1 MSETEIDFASL
12 LCARLCHDL
21 LSPVGAMNSGLE
33 LLADEHDPE
42 MRQRCMDLLAE
53 SAKAAADKLKFFR
66 LAFGAAGGFGAE
78 VDPKEAKLVI
88 EPLVTSSG
96 RTALEWAVP
105 AQMMPKRAVNILLN
119 LVLLAN
125 EALVRGGTLS
135 VAAEARSGEQEIVI
149 RASGPKL
156 IMDSAIREAL
166 TGQLDRTA
174 VDSRT
179 AAAWMAHTL
188 AVQGGGMLQLAESDA
203 ENLVIG
209 ALIRV

>member
-12 LCARLCHDL
+12 LCSRLCHDL
-21 LSPVGAMNSGLE
+21 LSPVGAMNNGLE

-53 SAKAAADKLKFFR
+53 SAKAAADKLNFR
-66 LAFGAAGGFGAE
+66 LAFGGAGGFGPD

-105 AQMMPKRAVNILLN
+105 AQMMPKRAIKILLN

-125 EALVRGGTLS
+125 DSLVRGGTLF
-135 VAAEARSGEQEIVI
+135 VGAEAREGEQEIVI
-149 RASGPKL
+149 RASGPKVV
-156 IMDSAIREAL
+156 MDSAIRDAL
-166 TGQLDRTA
+166 TGRIDPSA

-179 AAAWMAHTL
+179 AAAWMAQTL
-188 AVQGGGMLQLAESDA
+188 AQKGGGMIQLTEPDA
-203 ENLVIG
+203 EHLVIG
-209 ALIRV
+209 ALIRT